1 MQSKSRSMKEA
12 LASTVIGFGINYIAN
27 IVVLNAF
34 ALPVGPGKALHISVI
49 FTVISVVRGYLVR
62 RYFNK
67 GDADDHTR

>member
-12 LASTVIGFGINYIAN
+12 LASTVIGFGINYSAN

-34 ALPVGPGKALHISVI
+34 ALPVGPGKALHISAI

>member
-34 ALPVGPGKALHISVI
+34 TLPVGPVKALHISVV

-67 GDADDHTR
+67 GDADDNTR

>member
-1 MQSKSRSMKEA
+1 MQSKGQSLKEA
-12 LASTVIGFGINYIAN
+12 LTSTALGFGINYIAT

-49 FTVISVVRGYLVR
+49 FTLISVVRVYLVR

-67 GDADDHTR
+67 GDADDNAR

>member
-1 MQSKSRSMKEA
+1 MKEA
-12 LASTVIGFGINYIAN
+12 LVSTAVGFGINYIAN

-34 ALPVGPGKALHISVI
+34 ALPVSPGKALHISAI

-67 GDADDHTR
+67 GDAHDHAH

>member
-1 MQSKSRSMKEA
+1 MQSKRRSMKEA
-12 LASTVIGFGINYIAN
+12 IVSTAIGFVISYIAN

-34 ALPVGPGKALHISVI
+34 ALSVGPGKALHISVI

-67 GDADDHTR
+67 GDADDYTR